1 MPHEH
6 YSPPIFPIFVK
17 RNKIQITTKDFSYPK
32 PRHLRYQAPMPTPHN
47 FLKNLT
53 QFMSN
58 SRQVQTKKCPDKPGE
73 DEFASI
79 KEKQ

>member
-6 YSPPIFPIFVK
+6 YSPPAIPIFVK
-17 RNKIQITTKDFSYPK
+17 RHKIQTNTKEYSYPK
-32 PRHLRYQAPMPTPHN
+32 PPPFRSHAHPHN
-47 FLKNLT
+47 FLQN
-53 QFMSN
+53 FHEIMSN
-58 SRQVQTKKCPDKPGE
+58 SRQVQTKKCPDGPGE